1 MRKLRVWLTTIVAL
15 LYSLTASAYDF
26 EVDGIR
32 YDITSFTDL
41 TVKASSISEAL
52 TGELVIPSKVQF
64 NGKELVVTDICNDF
78 AISNDAISSL
88 TVNEGVKSIGER
100 AFKNCKNL
108 TNINIAQTITQI
120 GVECFYGCTSLSSF
134 DNRGIV
140 SLGAKTFA
148 ECRSLKEISIENLTS
163 LAEGCFLNCTKL
175 SACNLPNITSIGKE
189 AFKNCQSLIE
199 YNITNGVKTI
209 DESAFKGCNN
219 LISTTISNSVTSIGD
234 YAFSG
239 CSSLL
244 SIVIP
249 NNVEKLG
256 LGVFKGC
263 TSLTSISIG
272 SGLSYLPW
280 IFEGCTNL
288 ADIWIEDSASTLTLG
303 YTGEYAPRTPSVG
316 ASDRKYFYSS
326 MFVGFNLR
334 NVYVGRNITTEHYCD
349 GWSYEEDYGNRYYY
363 NVFYI
368 PDSPFYG
375 ASIKSLT
382 ISPFVSNLRMWN
394 DTDEW
399 GYSRGEWHG
408 AFENCLSLDSVIL
421 HTITTTIPD
430 NTFSGCGKIS
440 SLDIPNSVTRIG
452 SNAFLGCTGL
462 KDLTLGSNLTTIE
475 DNAFKNCDSL
485 MELNIKNYIPPTY
498 GTGFSAANYI
508 NTIVYVPTGSLKKY
522 QEVEPWKNFWN
533 LCEKDELISSFEV
546 EGVKYSIISNNK
558 AEIVGNSLSEKTELC
573 LKNKVEY
580 YGKVYDVVSISDAS
594 FKNCTYLSSVQIEEG
609 VIHIGNR
616 VFENCKYL
624 SSINIPSSVTT
635 FGNDVFTGCSGLKE
649 LIIEDGQEPII
660 FPNGA
665 YEKESGIQERS
676 VNGENIKFKIKY
688 YKGYFSELPIE
699 KLHIGRNLSCNSRYE
714 ISYGGYWENNYNFID
729 YTITSYDAPF
739 GNLPKLKELTIGE
752 NVDVLGP
759 NEEYIPE
766 VDLYVTPGTFKYCSS
781 IQTIEVKNPTP
792 PTGAEFT
799 NNVYSKA
806 NLIVSKSSINEYNE
820 AVGWKNFVN
829 LMPKKFLVKFIID
842 NDIYTCEVP
851 DGDPIPLP
859 IKEGYTIVWE
869 DVPKVMPKHDI
880 TIVGTSI
887 INKYL
892 ATFTID
898 GEVIVSDSIE
908 YGSTIVAPEVTGR
921 EGYTFSGWNE
931 VSETMPAE
939 DVVFNGFFT
948 INKYLVTFKI
958 GDEVI
963 SSESLEYG
971 ANIVAPEAPEKKGH
985 SFNGWGEVAKT
996 VPASDLT
1003 YEGSYSVNSYLLTY
1017 MVDGE
1022 IVQSD
1027 SIAYGTKLVTPKAPT
1042 KEGHTFSG
1050 WGKVPATM
1058 PAKDVTITGFFTINK
1073 YLVTFV
1079 IDGEVIASDSIEYN
1093 AEIILPEAPVKEG
1106 YTFSGWGE
1114 VPAIMPAEDVTISGS
1129 FTPNIYKVYYY
1140 VDEELVH
1147 TAEVACGESIPEYV
1161 YEPTVKGEA
1170 FVGWI
1175 GEAYETMPAHD
1186 ITYKAEIEIRFITLT
1201 IDQYGSGT
1209 FCSIYDLD
1217 FSEVEGLK
1225 AYVATGYNTVTGMV
1239 TLTRVMSAKSGEGL
1253 FLKGQPGDYEVP
1265 TLKSS
1270 ESCMQNLLVGALEN
1284 TIVNSTSEDG
1294 LNANYEY
1301 KVKGNDTTPV
1311 FYSIVDG
1318 FVQNAGKAYLQLPKA
1333 WIGTGATRAIGLCFD
1348 DEEMVSGDEE
1358 QPAIPAVI
1366 YDLQGRRVMTPT
1378 KGTFIVNGKKVVFK

>member
-108 TNINIAQTITQI
+108 TNINIAQTVTQI
-120 GVECFYGCTSLSSF
+120 GVECFYGCTSLSTF

-148 ECRSLKEISIENLTS
+148 ECRNLKEISIENLTS

-303 YTGEYAPRTPSVG
+303 YTGKYAPETPHVGG

-334 NVYVGRNITTEHYCD
+334 NVYVGRNITTEHYCYN
-349 GWSYEEDYGNRYYY
+349 SYYELDYGKKYYY
-363 NVFYI
+363 NEFYI

-375 ASIKSLT
+375 ASINSLT

-408 AFENCLSLDSVIL
+408 AFENCLSLYSVIL

-430 NTFSGCGKIS
+430 NTFRGCGKIS

-452 SNAFLGCTGL
+452 SNAFLDCTGL

-498 GTGFSAANYI
+498 GTGFSSANYI

-558 AEIVGNSLSEKTELC
+558 VEVVGNSLSEKTELC

-665 YEKESGIQERS
+665 YEMESGIQERS

-729 YTITSYDAPF
+729 YTIISYDAPF
-739 GNLPKLKELTIGE
+739 GNLPKLKELSIGE

-766 VDLYVTPGTFKYCSS
+766 VDLYVTPGSFKNCSS
-781 IQTIEVKNPTP
+781 IQTIEVKSPAP

-842 NDIYTCEVP
+842 NDIYTCEEVP

-869 DVPKVMPKHDI
+869 DVPEVMPKRDI

-892 ATFTID
+892 ITFTID
-898 GEVIVSDSIE
+898 DEVIVSDSIE
-908 YGSTIVAPEVTGR
+908 YGSTIVVPEVTER
-921 EGYTFSGWNE
+921 EGYTFSGWNK
-931 VSETMPAE
+931 VPATMPAK
-939 DVVFNGFFT
+939 DVVFSGFFT

-971 ANIVAPEAPEKKGH
+971 ANIVVPVVPEKKGH

-1017 MVDGE
+1017 TVDGE

-1058 PAKDVTITGFFTINK
+1058 PAEDTTISGFFT
-1073 YLVTFV
+1073 
-1079 IDGEVIASDSIEYN
+1079 
-1093 AEIILPEAPVKEG
+1093 
-1106 YTFSGWGE
+1106 
-1114 VPAIMPAEDVTISGS
+1114 
-1129 FTPNIYKVYYY
+1129 PNTYKVYYY
-1140 VDEELVH
+1140 VDGKLVH
-1147 TAEVACGESIPEYV
+1147 TAKVTYGEAIPEYV
-1161 YEPTVKGEA
+1161 YEPTIEGEA
-1170 FVGWI
+1170 FVGWE
-1175 GEAYETMPAHD
+1175 GEAYETMPAH
-1186 ITYKAEIEIRFITLT
+1186 ILIYKAEIEIRFITLA

-1209 FCSIYDLD
+1209 FCSAHALD
-1217 FSEVEGLK
+1217 FREVEGLK
-1225 AYVATGYNTVTGMV
+1225 AYVATGYNTATGEV
-1239 TLTRVMSAKSGEGL
+1239 TLTRVMTAKPGEGL
-1253 FLKGQPGDYEVP
+1253 FLKGKPGDYEVP
-1265 TLKSS
+1265 TLKNP
-1270 ESCMQNLLVGALEN
+1270 ESCMQNLLVGTLED
-1284 TIVNSTSEDG
+1284 TFVKSTSDDD
-1294 LNANYEY
+1294 LSINYRY
-1301 KVKGNDTTPV
+1301 AVKGGYTTPL
-1311 FYSIVDG
+1311 FYRIYG
-1318 FVQNAGKAYLQLPKA
+1318 TTIEAGKAYLQLPKA
-1333 WIGTGATRAIGLCFD
+1333 WLGTGATRVAISLHFD
-1348 DEEMVSGDEE
+1348 DEEMEFDDEE
-1358 QPAIPAVI
+1358 QPADVAAPAVI
-1366 YDLQGRRVMTPT
+1366 YDLQGRRVTNPT
-1378 KGTFIVNGKKVVFK
+1378 KGVFIVNGKKVVFK